1 MERYGPLDWRH
12 PDAHGI
18 YWSERGVAVAR
29 SLERRE
35 DVNELMLV
43 RGRLLMLLNLMRSG
57 RVEFDEVTNRVDL
70 LPDPRFAR
78 RFETAIQEAFA
89 LVASEQGIAAAEFG
103 TAEEADLFATYERF
117 LDLATVLAYL
127 YGDESEAGRYF
138 TVLKDLAT
146 RRGYGDEPAL
156 SDTVENFVAIR
167 FAGLVNVNPS
177 DLRQMLD
184 AMIQR
189 ALLEGLAKGDLVV
202 FSRFLRIARSAYD
215 RRYGAAQRGEAFV
228 LDEARLLEFPKLV
241 DNSFEN
247 VMKQASLSILTRARI
262 WALAPETLRRATYD
276 SLSETL
282 KAQASDAG
290 LDPSRAFPAPEPLE
304 RIGNESEGDA
314 STGSSEEPS
323 DREK

>member
-1 MERYGPLDWRH
+1 
-12 PDAHGI
+12 
-18 YWSERGVAVAR
+18 
-29 SLERRE
+29 
-35 DVNELMLV
+35 
-43 RGRLLMLLNLMRSG
+43 
-57 RVEFDEVTNRVDL
+57 
-70 LPDPRFAR
+70 
-78 RFETAIQEAFA
+78 
-89 LVASEQGIAAAEFG
+89 
-103 TAEEADLFATYERF
+103 
-117 LDLATVLAYL
+117 
-127 YGDESEAGRYF
+127 
-138 TVLKDLAT
+138 
-146 RRGYGDEPAL
+146 
-156 SDTVENFVAIR
+156 
-167 FAGLVNVNPS
+167 
-177 DLRQMLD
+177 
-184 AMIQR
+184 
-189 ALLEGLAKGDLVV
+189 
-202 FSRFLRIARSAYD
+202 
-215 RRYGAAQRGEAFV
+215 V